1 MLRRDLLKILA
12 GVAALPIAS
21 KFMKG
26 KGALKPAAKAVVKT
40 LPKVS
45 GMPEWFTPLVNKI
58 IKNGDDIS
66 PEVKRLEDTVNVKK
80 LKDGDTTFT
89 LTEKP
94 IDGEITITIDSPR
107 NPHGQTV
114 DLQYKKPKTDFDV
127 ETGKK
132 IDEPGEFQ
140 VLETEPRWQR
150 DQTLDIDERVT
161 TIDKAAGDIEAAERT
176 ATGKIKDREKIKERR
191 KTKDLMEKDPLDY
204 LEREYGPEE
213 NLYQYEEFKGFIEP
227 DYANGGIASF
237 ANGGKAKKINGKS
250 PAEKPLDRYT
260 PYTEQ
265 EILENLESKYPNF
278 TPPQYDSYETMPIFP
293 PKDVV
298 PKGSIPVMPE
308 PGDRRYYYDLAD
320 GGYVKTKLTKTVP
333 PAKGPNSQGVES
345 LFRRRYN

>member
-58 IKNGDDIS
+58 IKNGEDIS

-80 LKDGDTTFT
+80 LKDGDTTFI

-132 IDEPGEFQ
+132 INEPGEFQ
-140 VLETEPRWQR
+140 VVETEPRWQR

-161 TIDKAAGDIEAAERT
+161 TIDRAAGDIEAAERT
-176 ATGKIKDREKIKERR
+176 ATGKIKNREKIKERR

-237 ANGGKAKKINGKS
+237 ANGGKAKKIKDKA
-250 PAEKPLDRYT
+250 PAEKPLDRYKS
-260 PYTEQ
+260 YTEQ
-265 EILENLESKYPNF
+265 EILENLESKYPNYS
-278 TPPQYDSYETMPIFP
+278 PPQYDSYETMPIYP
-293 PKDVV
+293 PKDIV
-298 PKGSIPVMPE
+298 PKESRPVMPYIE
-308 PGDRRYYYDLAD
+308 GTILPRFQQELAY
-320 GGYVKTKLTKTVP
+320 GGLTKTIP
-333 PAKGPNSQGVES
+333 PVRGPNPQGVES
-345 LFRRRYN
+345 LFKKRYR